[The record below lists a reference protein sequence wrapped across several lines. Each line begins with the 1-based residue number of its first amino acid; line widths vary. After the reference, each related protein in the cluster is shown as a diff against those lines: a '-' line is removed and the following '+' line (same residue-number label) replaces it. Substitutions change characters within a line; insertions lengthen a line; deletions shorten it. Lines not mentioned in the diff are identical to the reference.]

1 MTQRTLFNVAVLAL
15 LTALVAVGGAV
26 TTTGALTGW
35 DWLLA
40 VSAIALIVSAGL
52 GLVRESM

>member
-1 MTQRTLFNVAVLAL
+1 MTQRTLLNVAVLAL
-15 LTALVAVGGAV
+15 LTALVAAGGSVA
-26 TTTGALTGW
+26 TTGALSGW

-40 VSAIALIVSAGL
+40 ASSLVLIVSAGI

>member
-15 LTALVAVGGAV
+15 LTALVGMGGSIA
-26 TTTGALTGW
+26 TPSALSGW

-40 VSAIALIVSAGL
+40 VSSIVLMVSAGL
-52 GLVRESM
+52 GLVRESK